1 MAGGFEALY
10 TQDFSSTSSV
20 TVTHNLD
27 RVICAVRVI
36 IGSVVRNDLVE
47 SVIPSVADPRN
58 VIIVTLKASNS
69 GTIQIM
75 DSDYIWGTLPT
86 PEGAAALGNNISGS
100 TFSGSFTGSFTG
112 DGSALTGITG
122 SGGGT
127 PGGAD
132 TYIQFN
138 SGSAFSG
145 SQNLTFDYSGNLL
158 SLTGTLDTNGAIL
171 ASSFSG
177 DGSAITNAQV
187 SGSNLL
193 WVDISGSDTT
203 GTRERFDKPY
213 ASIGGALSSA
223 SAGDVVVVRPGTY
236 EEAITMVDG
245 VSVVGMDRDRCILKK
260 HGAGFA
266 HAVTMADNCAF
277 EHMSIDISAS
287 NGVSFAGTTAGTSA
301 IRHARITAV
310 GGHSSG
316 VSIAGTPSP
325 AENWITCDHVDV
337 VGSGLSNAF
346 INQSAGTVNL
356 RDCFGYAL
364 VGLQVTSTSTTR
376 AQDCRFNGFSGIWVA
391 SSGATL
397 YADQST
403 RWTNVTN
410 VGGGNIYPDL
420 THLLVATGSN
430 NEIQISSGS
439 LLSSSPNL
447 TFDGSLMAITGTLSV
462 DGNITGSNVSAS
474 AFFGDG
480 AGITGV
486 TAEWDGTHVGD
497 AQITGTLYVT
507 AGVEAQSFTG
517 SLLGDVVGDLTGN
530 LLGTA
535 SFADEAAKVSNAL
548 TASYGVVPFTYD
560 GSSTAHVG
568 VDTSLIVTLTGS
580 QTLTNKIVSG
590 TFSGSHTGSFTG
602 SFAGDGSGLT
612 GITAEWDGTHTGDA
626 QITGTLYVTEGV
638 EAQSF
643 TGSFLGDLVGTSS
656 EANKVSNSLTD
667 GTGITNFTYDGS
679 SAATVSIDDTIVVTL
694 TGSQTLSNKTISGT
708 FSGTFIGDGSGLTG
722 VGGSPGGTNTT
733 IQFNSG
739 SSFSGSQNFTF
750 DYDNNLL
757 ELTGTF
763 AVSGS
768 GGGTIEV
775 TGTLDVDGNVIADR
789 FDGLFFGDLT
799 GDVTG
804 NVLGNVTGDLVG
816 TSSFADEAAKVSNAL
831 AQGPGIAAFSYD
843 GSSTALVGID
853 NTVVTLTGTQTL
865 SNKIVSGTF
874 SGSFIGDGTALSI
887 TETDTL
893 DDVTGRGSTTTN
905 SITVNGITSNSN
917 IILTG
922 ALDATGDIDNAG
934 TYNGIQHYTSSAT
947 DPTTPTPSD
956 GDRYYNTAL
965 DMEMRYDNTRSKWLS
980 VEASVIEFGR
990 SGNTGGGAYYRGPGN
1005 RAYDSDKGRTAEF
1018 DGTVVSISYTRNDT
1032 DSATF
1037 EVTANGTGIATL
1049 ASSAGTG
1056 KDVTLNGDFTADQI
1070 LGVKNQTGSNTTR
1083 HVLGWVRIRWRV

>member
-1 MAGGFEALY
+1 MAGGFVALY
-10 TQDFSSTSSV
+10 TQDFSSTSSI

-36 IGSVVRNDLVE
+36 IGSLARNDLVE

-58 VIIVTLKASNS
+58 AIIVTLKASNS

-100 TFSGSFTGSFTG
+100 TFSGSFTGSFVG
-112 DGSALTGITG
+112 DGSGLTGITG

-127 PGGAD
+127 PGGVD

-145 SQNLTFDYSGNLL
+145 SQNLTFDYSGNIL
-158 SLTGTLDTNGAIL
+158 SLTGTLDVLGNVS
-171 ASSFSG
+171 ASGFYG
-177 DGSAITNAQV
+177 DGSFVTHAQV

-193 WVDISGSDTT
+193 WVDISGSDAT

-223 SAGDVVVVRPGTY
+223 SAGDAIIVRPGTY
-236 EEAITMVDG
+236 EETITMVDG
-245 VSVVGMDRDRCILKK
+245 VSVTGMDRDRCILKNYTS
-260 HGAGFA
+260 GYT
-266 HAVTMADNCAF
+266 VTMADNCAF
-277 EHMSIDISAS
+277 ENMSLDISNT
-287 NGVSFAGTTAGTSA
+287 NGVIFAGTTGGTSA
-301 IRHARITAV
+301 VRHTRITSA
-310 GGHSSG
+310 GGAATG
-316 VSIAGTPSP
+316 INIVGTPAP
-325 AENWITCDHVDV
+325 AANWITCDHVDV
-337 VGSGLSNAF
+337 IGSGFANAYLH
-346 INQSAGTVNL
+346 QSSGSVNL
-356 RDCFGYAL
+356 RDCIGDGAL
-364 VGLQVTSTSTTR
+364 IGLTVGDTSTTR
-376 AQDCRFNGFSGIWVA
+376 AQDCRFVGFYGIYIA
-391 SSGATL
+391 SAGTSL
-397 YADQST
+397 YVDQST
-403 RWTNVTN
+403 RWNTFLNPAT
-410 VGGGNIYPDL
+410 GTFAPDL

-439 LLSSSPNL
+439 ILSSSANL

-474 AFFGDG
+474 AFF
-480 AGITGV
+480 
-486 TAEWDGTHVGD
+486 
-497 AQITGTLYVT
+497 
-507 AGVEAQSFTG
+507 
-517 SLLGDVVGDLTGN
+517 
-530 LLGTA
+530 
-535 SFADEAAKVSNAL
+535 
-548 TASYGVVPFTYD
+548 
-560 GSSTAHVG
+560 
-568 VDTSLIVTLTGS
+568 
-580 QTLTNKIVSG
+580 
-590 TFSGSHTGSFTG
+590 
-602 SFAGDGSGLT
+602 
-612 GITAEWDGTHTGDA
+612 
-626 QITGTLYVTEGV
+626 
-638 EAQSF
+638 
-643 TGSFLGDLVGTSS
+643 
-656 EANKVSNSLTD
+656 
-667 GTGITNFTYDGS
+667 
-679 SAATVSIDDTIVVTL
+679 
-694 TGSQTLSNKTISGT
+694 
-708 FSGTFIGDGSGLTG
+708 GDGSGLTG

-768 GGGTIEV
+768 GGGAVEI

-831 AQGPGIAAFSYD
+831 SQGTGITAFSYD
-843 GSSTALVGID
+843 GSSTATVAID
-853 NTVVTLTGTQTL
+853 STVVTLTGVQTL
-865 SNKIVSGTF
+865 SNKTVSGTF
-874 SGSFIGDGTALSI
+874 SGSFVGDGTALSI
-887 TETDTL
+887 TEADTL
-893 DDVTGRGSTTTN
+893 DDVTGRGNTTTN

-990 SGNTGGGAYYRGPGN
+990 NGNTGGGAYYRGPGN
-1005 RAYDSDKGRTAEF
+1005 RAYASDKGRTAEF
-1018 DGTVVSISYTRNDT
+1018 DGTVVSISYTRSDT

-1037 EVTANGTGIATL
+1037 EVTADGTGIATL

-1070 LGVKNQTGSNTTR
+1070 LGVKNQTGSNITR
-1083 HVLGWVRIRWRV
+1083 HVLGWVRIRWRA

>member
-10 TQDFSSTSSV
+10 TQDFSSTSSI

-36 IGSVVRNDLVE
+36 IGSLVRNDLVE
-47 SVIPSVADPRN
+47 SVVPSPADPRN
-58 VIIVTLKASNS
+58 VIIVTLKASNN
-69 GTIQIM
+69 GTIQII

-86 PEGAAALGNNISGS
+86 PEGAAALGNNLSGS
-100 TFSGSFTGSFTG
+100 TFSGSFSGSFAG

-158 SLTGTLDTNGAIL
+158 SLTGTLDTNGTIL

-236 EEAITMVDG
+236 EESITMVDG
-245 VSVVGMDRDRCILKK
+245 VSVVGMDRDRCILKRYS
-260 HGAGFA
+260 GGY
-266 HAVTMADNCAF
+266 AVTMADNCAF

-287 NGVSFAGTTAGTSA
+287 NGVSFGTTTGGTSA
-301 IRHARITAV
+301 IRHTRITAA
-310 GGHSSG
+310 GGNASG
-316 VSIAGTPSP
+316 ITISGTPAP
-325 AENWITCDHVDV
+325 GQNWITCDHVDV

-346 INQSAGTVNL
+346 LHNSAGTVNL

-364 VGLQVTSTSTTR
+364 VGLQVASTSTTR
-376 AQDCRFNGFSGIWVA
+376 AQDCRFSGFSGLYITD
-391 SSGATL
+391 STATL
-397 YADQST
+397 YVDQST
-403 RWTNVTN
+403 RWSSLVNA
-410 VGGGNIYPDL
+410 GGGTLASDMI
-420 THLLVATGSN
+420 HLLR
-430 NEIQISSGS
+430 SSGNNTELQLNS
-439 LLSSSPNL
+439 GGYLSSSADL
-447 TFDGSLMAITGTLSV
+447 TFSSSLLAVTGTLSI
-462 DGNITGSNVSAS
+462 DGNA
-474 AFFGDG
+474 
-480 AGITGV
+480 
-486 TAEWDGTHVGD
+486 
-497 AQITGTLYVT
+497 
-507 AGVEAQSFTG
+507 
-517 SLLGDVVGDLTGN
+517 
-530 LLGTA
+530 
-535 SFADEAAKVSNAL
+535 NA
-548 TASYGVVPFTYD
+548 
-560 GSSTAHVG
+560 
-568 VDTSLIVTLTGS
+568 
-580 QTLTNKIVSG
+580 N
-590 TFSGSHTGSFTG
+590 
-602 SFAGDGSGLT
+602 
-612 GITAEWDGTHTGDA
+612 
-626 QITGTLYVTEGV
+626 
-638 EAQSF
+638 
-643 TGSFLGDLVGTSS
+643 
-656 EANKVSNSLTD
+656 
-667 GTGITNFTYDGS
+667 
-679 SAATVSIDDTIVVTL
+679 
-694 TGSQTLSNKTISGT
+694 
-708 FSGTFIGDGSGLTG
+708 
-722 VGGSPGGTNTT
+722 
-733 IQFNSG
+733 
-739 SSFSGSQNFTF
+739 
-750 DYDNNLL
+750 
-757 ELTGTF
+757 
-763 AVSGS
+763 
-768 GGGTIEV
+768 
-775 TGTLDVDGNVIADR
+775 R
-789 FDGLFFGDLT
+789 FDGLFVGDLT

-804 NVLGNVTGDLVG
+804 SVLGNVTGDLVG

-831 AQGPGIAAFSYD
+831 AQGPGIATFSYD

-853 NTVVTLTGTQTL
+853 STVVTLTGVQTL

-893 DDVTGRGSTTTN
+893 DDVTGRGNTTTN

-965 DMEMRYDNTRSKWLS
+965 DMEMRYDNTRAKWLS
-980 VEASVIEFGR
+980 VESSVMEFGR
-990 SGNTGGGAYYRGPGN
+990 DGNTGGGSYYRGPGN
-1005 RAYDSDKGRTAEF
+1005 RAYASNRGRTAEF
-1018 DGTVVSISYTRNDT
+1018 DGTVVSISYSRNDL
-1032 DSATF
+1032 DAATF
-1037 EVTANGTGIATL
+1037 EVTADGSGIATL
-1049 ASSAGTG
+1049 ASSARNG
-1056 KDVTLNGDFTADQI
+1056 KDVTLNGNFTADQVLAI
-1070 LGVKNQTGSNTTR
+1070 KNQTGSNTTR

>member
-10 TQDFSSTSSV
+10 TQDFSSTSSI

-36 IGSVVRNDLVE
+36 IGSLVRNDLVE
-47 SVIPSVADPRN
+47 SVVPSPADPRN
-58 VIIVTLKASNS
+58 VIIVTLKASNN
-69 GTIQIM
+69 GTIQII

-86 PEGAAALGNNISGS
+86 PEGAAALGNNLSGS
-100 TFSGSFTGSFTG
+100 TFSGSFSGSFAG

-158 SLTGTLDTNGAIL
+158 SLTGTLDTNGTIL

-236 EEAITMVDG
+236 EESITMVDG
-245 VSVVGMDRDRCILKK
+245 VTVVGMDRDRCILKRYS
-260 HGAGFA
+260 GGY
-266 HAVTMADNCAF
+266 AVTMADNCAF

-287 NGVSFAGTTAGTSA
+287 NGVSFGTTTGGTSA
-301 IRHARITAV
+301 IRHTRITAA
-310 GGHSSG
+310 GGNASG
-316 VSIAGTPSP
+316 ITISGTPAP
-325 AENWITCDHVDV
+325 GQNWITCDHVDV

-346 INQSAGTVNL
+346 LHNSAGTVNL

-364 VGLQVTSTSTTR
+364 VGLQVASTSTTR
-376 AQDCRFNGFSGIWVA
+376 AQDCRFSGFSGLYITD
-391 SSGATL
+391 STATL
-397 YADQST
+397 YVDQST
-403 RWTNVTN
+403 RWSSLINA
-410 VGGGNIYPDL
+410 GGGTLASDMI
-420 THLLVATGSN
+420 HLLR
-430 NEIQISSGS
+430 SSGNNTELQLNS
-439 LLSSSPNL
+439 GGYLSSSADL
-447 TFDGSLMAITGTLSV
+447 TFSSSLLAVTGTLSI
-462 DGNITGSNVSAS
+462 DGNA
-474 AFFGDG
+474 
-480 AGITGV
+480 
-486 TAEWDGTHVGD
+486 
-497 AQITGTLYVT
+497 
-507 AGVEAQSFTG
+507 
-517 SLLGDVVGDLTGN
+517 
-530 LLGTA
+530 
-535 SFADEAAKVSNAL
+535 NA
-548 TASYGVVPFTYD
+548 
-560 GSSTAHVG
+560 
-568 VDTSLIVTLTGS
+568 
-580 QTLTNKIVSG
+580 N
-590 TFSGSHTGSFTG
+590 
-602 SFAGDGSGLT
+602 
-612 GITAEWDGTHTGDA
+612 
-626 QITGTLYVTEGV
+626 
-638 EAQSF
+638 
-643 TGSFLGDLVGTSS
+643 
-656 EANKVSNSLTD
+656 
-667 GTGITNFTYDGS
+667 
-679 SAATVSIDDTIVVTL
+679 
-694 TGSQTLSNKTISGT
+694 
-708 FSGTFIGDGSGLTG
+708 
-722 VGGSPGGTNTT
+722 
-733 IQFNSG
+733 
-739 SSFSGSQNFTF
+739 
-750 DYDNNLL
+750 
-757 ELTGTF
+757 
-763 AVSGS
+763 
-768 GGGTIEV
+768 
-775 TGTLDVDGNVIADR
+775 R
-789 FDGLFFGDLT
+789 FDGLFVGDLT

-804 NVLGNVTGDLVG
+804 SVLGNVTGDLVG

-831 AQGPGIAAFSYD
+831 AQGPGIATFSYD

-853 NTVVTLTGTQTL
+853 STVVTLTGVQTL

-893 DDVTGRGSTTTN
+893 DDVTGRGNTTTN

-980 VEASVIEFGR
+980 VESSVMEFGR
-990 SGNTGGGAYYRGPGN
+990 DGNTGGGSYYRGPGN
-1005 RAYDSDKGRTAEF
+1005 RAYASDKGRTAEF
-1018 DGTVVSISYTRNDT
+1018 DGTVVSVSYTRNDT

-1037 EVTANGTGIATL
+1037 EVTADGTGIATL

-1083 HVLGWVRIRWRV
+1083 HVLGWVRIRWRA

>member
-1 MAGGFEALY
+1 MAGGFVALY
-10 TQDFSSTSSV
+10 TQDFSSTSSI

-27 RVICAVRVI
+27 RVICAVRAI
-36 IGSVVRNDLVE
+36 IGSLARNDLVE
-47 SVIPSVADPRN
+47 SVIPSAADPRN
-58 VIIVTLKASNS
+58 AIIVTLKASNS

-100 TFSGSFTGSFTG
+100 TFSGSFTGSFVG
-112 DGSALTGITG
+112 DGSGLTGITG

-127 PGGAD
+127 PGGVD

-145 SQNLTFDYSGNLL
+145 SQNLTFDYSGNIL
-158 SLTGTLDTNGAIL
+158 SLTGTLDVLGNVS
-171 ASSFSG
+171 ASGFYG
-177 DGSAITNAQV
+177 DGSFVTHAQV

-193 WVDISGSDTT
+193 WVDISGSDTS

-223 SAGDVVVVRPGTY
+223 SSGDVIIVRPGTY
-236 EEAITMVDG
+236 EETITMVNG
-245 VSVVGMDRDRCILKK
+245 VSVIGVGRDRCIMKNYS
-260 HGAGFA
+260 GGQT
-266 HAVTMADNCAF
+266 VTMADNCVF
-277 EHMSIDISAS
+277 EHMSIDLSGS
-287 NGVSFAGTTAGTSA
+287 SGVSFAGTTGGTSA
-301 IRHARITAV
+301 IRHARITSV
-310 GGHSSG
+310 GGHASG
-316 VSIAGTPSP
+316 VTIAGTPAP
-325 AENWITCDHVDV
+325 AQNWITCDHVDV

-364 VGLQVTSTSTTR
+364 IGLQIASTSTTR
-376 AQDCRFNGFSGIWVA
+376 AQDCRFTGYTGIYIA
-391 SSGATL
+391 GSSATL
-397 YADQST
+397 YVDQST
-403 RWTNVTN
+403 RWTNVAN
-410 VGGGNIYPDL
+410 VGGGNIYPDSI
-420 THLLVATGSN
+420 HLLVATGSN

-474 AFFGDG
+474 AFF
-480 AGITGV
+480 
-486 TAEWDGTHVGD
+486 
-497 AQITGTLYVT
+497 
-507 AGVEAQSFTG
+507 
-517 SLLGDVVGDLTGN
+517 
-530 LLGTA
+530 
-535 SFADEAAKVSNAL
+535 
-548 TASYGVVPFTYD
+548 
-560 GSSTAHVG
+560 
-568 VDTSLIVTLTGS
+568 
-580 QTLTNKIVSG
+580 
-590 TFSGSHTGSFTG
+590 
-602 SFAGDGSGLT
+602 
-612 GITAEWDGTHTGDA
+612 
-626 QITGTLYVTEGV
+626 
-638 EAQSF
+638 
-643 TGSFLGDLVGTSS
+643 
-656 EANKVSNSLTD
+656 
-667 GTGITNFTYDGS
+667 
-679 SAATVSIDDTIVVTL
+679 
-694 TGSQTLSNKTISGT
+694 
-708 FSGTFIGDGSGLTG
+708 GDGSGLTG

-768 GGGTIEV
+768 GGGTIEI
-775 TGTLDVDGNVIADR
+775 TGTLDVDGNVIANR

-831 AQGPGIAAFSYD
+831 SQGTGITAFSYD
-843 GSSTALVGID
+843 GSSTATVAID
-853 NTVVTLTGTQTL
+853 STVVTLTGVQTL
-865 SNKIVSGTF
+865 SNKTVSGTF
-874 SGSFIGDGTALSI
+874 SGSFVGDGTALSI
-887 TETDTL
+887 TEADTL
-893 DDVTGRGSTTTN
+893 DDVTGRGNTTTN

-990 SGNTGGGAYYRGPGN
+990 NGNTGGGAYYRGPGN
-1005 RAYDSDKGRTAEF
+1005 RAYDTDKGRTAEF
-1018 DGTVVSISYTRNDT
+1018 DGTVVSVSYTRSDT

-1037 EVTANGTGIATL
+1037 EVTADGTGIATL

-1083 HVLGWVRIRWRV
+1083 HVLGWVRIRWRA